1 MKQAIIYARISTDK
15 EKQNIKQQIAY
26 VISWASKNE
35 YSILKVFKD
44 EKTGKTSD
52 RRGYIRMLEYLS
64 KNPSISLIVQDTDRL
79 TRNFYDAVELEK
91 FIISNDI
98 ELVSLSEK
106 VDLKTPNGRFMFR
119 IKSAMNNF
127 YVENL
132 VQKIKVG
139 VERAKKE
146 GKYKGR
152 PKGLRN
158 KVNRVLTPV
167 KIPNI

>member
-26 VISWASKNE
+26 VVSWASKND

-64 KNPSISLIVQDTDRL
+64 ENPSVSLIVQDTDRL

-91 FIISNDI
+91 FILEKGID
-98 ELVSLSEK
+98 LVSLSEK
-106 VDLKTPNGRFMFR
+106 VDLTTPNGRFMFR
-119 IKSAMNNF
+119 IKSAMNCF

-139 VERAKKE
+139 VATAKAE
-146 GKYKGR
+146 GKYTGRKKGALGKKNR
-152 PKGLRN
+152 HLPKTTKL
-158 KVNRVLTPV
+158 K
-167 KIPNI
+167 